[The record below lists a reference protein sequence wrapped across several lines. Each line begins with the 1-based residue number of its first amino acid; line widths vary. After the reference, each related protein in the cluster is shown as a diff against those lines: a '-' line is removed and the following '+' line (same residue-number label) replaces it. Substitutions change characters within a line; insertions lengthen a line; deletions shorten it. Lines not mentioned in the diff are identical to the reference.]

1 LCVKPALNVDACF
14 CGGLKN
20 THTHTYIYIQYILAP
35 RVGVRK
41 SEGTIGGVGALAQ
54 GLLFVLRFAE
64 RLNAAARHII
74 LSSAVRTN
82 LQLLESLP
90 FSHMCVPLSNCV
102 GIRVCVEVLVV
113 VECELYV
120 LVTMLNG
127 KLTT

>member
-1 LCVKPALNVDACF
+1 
-14 CGGLKN
+14 
-20 THTHTYIYIQYILAP
+20 
-35 RVGVRK
+35 
-41 SEGTIGGVGALAQ
+41 
-54 GLLFVLRFAE
+54 LFVLRFAE
-64 RLNAAARHII
+64 RLKAAARHII

-90 FSHMCVPLSNCV
+90 FSHMCVPLSICV
-102 GIRVCVEVLVV
+102 GVGVSVCVEVLVV